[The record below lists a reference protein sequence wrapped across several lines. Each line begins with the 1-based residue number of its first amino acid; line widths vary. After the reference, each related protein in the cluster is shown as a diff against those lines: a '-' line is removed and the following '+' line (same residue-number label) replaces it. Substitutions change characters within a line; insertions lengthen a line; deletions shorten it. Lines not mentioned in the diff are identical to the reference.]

1 MGAVLWSLPMLASG
15 LVALLRYGFGS
26 LFVVGESVAEAL
38 LRSGG
43 ADIAGTVQ
51 RLHASPLLSASEAA
65 CGLLLSAGGAGTA
78 LRRPL
83 VASLLAALS
92 AGEAWWFGMPLVSA
106 VLAPAVIGI
115 ITTARG

>member
-1 MGAVLWSLPMLASG
+1 MTSAEDA
-15 LVALLRYGFGS
+15 LVRPDEL
-26 LFVVGESVAEAL
+26 
-38 LRSGG
+38 
-43 ADIAGTVQ
+43 D
-51 RLHASPLLSASEAA
+51 AA
-65 CGLLLSAGGAGTA
+65 PD
-78 LRRPL
+78 RPRAR